1 MIYTMSELYKNKTYQ
16 LPQAEKNTA
25 ILHRLE
31 QDIAVL
37 RNEVQQIKDV
47 LSFIQ
52 EYIKHKKER
61 EEAKWFY

>member
-1 MIYTMSELYKNKTYQ
+1 MSELYKNKTYQ

-25 ILHRLE
+25 ILRRLE

-37 RNEVQQIKDV
+37 NNEVKQIKDV

-52 EYIKHKKER
+52 EYIINKKER
-61 EEAKWFY
+61 EDAKWFY

>member
-1 MIYTMSELYKNKTYQ
+1 MSELYKNKTYQ

-37 RNEVQQIKDV
+37 NNEVKEIKDV